1 MAVVNIM
8 ATIVTCYFKLDR
20 SKASHGT
27 YSQWM
32 KNMLVNDN
40 PMVIFCDDHSAPII
54 RELRPRSDNTEIIAL
69 SFEEFYCYKYINEFT
84 QHLNIDPEKNIG
96 HSVPLYMIW
105 NEKSHFLKRAI
116 ELNPF
121 STDYFLWVDIG
132 CFRVPNTEYL
142 HWPNPERIVALPKNK
157 VLLLSVVPFKQEELK
172 TNALENLPSF
182 LYTNRIGA
190 PIFGGDKTALLAWHD
205 KYYEMLEYFIRVNRF
220 IGKDQTIMNCVYL
233 LNRDLCSLV
242 DVVRS
247 QKDPWFFLQEFL
259 N

>member
-1 MAVVNIM
+1 
-8 ATIVTCYFKLDR
+8 
-20 SKASHGT
+20 
-27 YSQWM
+27 
-32 KNMLVNDN
+32 MLVNNN
-40 PMVIFCDDHSAPII
+40 PMVIFCDNHSVAMIK
-54 RELRPRSDNTEIIAL
+54 ELRPRSDNTQIIVL
-69 SFEEFYCYKYINEFT
+69 SFEDFYCYKYINEFT
-84 QHLNIDPEKNIG
+84 RHLNIDPEKGIG

-142 HWPNPERIVALPKNK
+142 NWPNPERIVALPKNK
-157 VLLLSVVPFKQEELK
+157 VLLLSVVPFTQEELS
-172 TNALENLPSF
+172 TSALENLPSF

-190 PIFGGDKTALLAWHD
+190 TIFGGDKAALLTWHE
-205 KYYEMLEYFIRVNRF
+205 KYYAMLEYFISVNWF

-233 LNRDLCSLV
+233 LNQDLCSLT

-247 QKDPWFFLQEFL
+247 QYDPWFYLQEFL